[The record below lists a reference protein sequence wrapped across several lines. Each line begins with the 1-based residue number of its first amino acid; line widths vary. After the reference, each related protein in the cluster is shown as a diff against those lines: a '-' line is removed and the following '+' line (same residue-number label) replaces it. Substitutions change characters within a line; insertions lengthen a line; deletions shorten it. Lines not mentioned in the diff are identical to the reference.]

1 MTGCA
6 AKPYAAITTLRVIIP
21 PAAPAR
27 KWANV
32 RLTPLAAWLA
42 LAILLAAHA
51 ALSLPAAAGDVAALL
66 VLAVLVR
73 LGLSLRE
80 HMRLLAHFQHEALTD
95 ELTGLGNR
103 RALAEDLE
111 AALAAAGAGAPQV
124 LGLFDL
130 DGFKL
135 YNDTFGHPAG
145 DALLARLSARLRAA
159 AAPAGVAYRI
169 GGDEFCVL
177 VAAEEADAALERAA
191 AALCETEA
199 GLRIGASLGAVSL
212 PADAATPAA
221 ALQLAD
227 RRMYE
232 EKERAAGSP
241 ARQSRD
247 VLLRAMAAREPDLH
261 DHTRDVAA
269 LAQRVAA
276 ALGLERTLCESVGR
290 AAELHDVGKVAMPDT
305 ILRKPGPEA
314 ALVRASHERWDG
326 RGYPD
331 GLAGEE
337 IPLGARIVA
346 VCDAYSAMRQAR
358 PYGKVLT
365 DAQARAELRRCSG
378 TQFDPRVVEAFCARR

>member
-1 MTGCA
+1 
-6 AKPYAAITTLRVIIP
+6 
-21 PAAPAR
+21 
-27 KWANV
+27 
-32 RLTPLAAWLA
+32 LTPLAAWLA

-130 DGFKL
+130 DGFKH

-145 DALLARLSARLRAA
+145 DALLARLSARLQAA

-305 ILRKPGPEA
+305 ILRKPGPLDPAEAAFMRRHAEIGESIVRAAPALGPEA

-378 TQFDPRVVEAFCARR
+378 TQFDPRVVEAFCATR